1 MCAACCLCYWIFV
14 ICFLMKLSKGQTIVL
29 FRVLAVL
36 YNDPFAF
43 MFICCF
49 FLSLQ
54 GNTIEQNS
62 QPGNFWM
69 ALADPTGNVF

>member
-1 MCAACCLCYWIFV
+1 
-14 ICFLMKLSKGQTIVL
+14 MKLSNGQTTVL

-43 MFICCF
+43 MFAF
-49 FLSLQ
+49 FLLLQ

-69 ALADPTGNVF
+69 ALADSTGNVF